1 MDNLPSADAKV
12 TKLKDL
18 PITTSDMEVAPEV
31 PPIKKPSKLV
41 SLLLIIGI
49 ILLTILIFV
58 FRDQMRQLENFGY
71 LGIFL
76 ISIAA
81 NATVIIP
88 VPGLAITT
96 TMGAV
101 FNPVGVAVAAGLGAA
116 IGELTGYAVG
126 RTGSSLIS
134 NKNFYLRLLDWMRV
148 HPKWSFTV
156 IIVMAF
162 VPNPLMDVT
171 GMVCG
176 ALGIPAWKYLLGCAI
191 GKTLKMLVFAYA
203 GHYSWRLLSPQP

>member
-1 MDNLPSADAKV
+1 MKDTTALSRETEAIPKVLP
-12 TKLKDL
+12 
-18 PITTSDMEVAPEV
+18 PR
-31 PPIKKPSKLV
+31 KPSKLASV
-41 SLLLIIGI
+41 LIILG
-49 ILLTILIFV
+49 TILITVLVFV
-58 FRDQMRQLENFGY
+58 FREEMQQLQNFGY

-81 NATVIIP
+81 NATIILP

-101 FNPVGVAVAAGLGAA
+101 FNPIGVAIAAGLGAA

-126 RTGSSLIS
+126 RSGSGFIS
-134 NKNFYLRLLDWMRV
+134 DRNLYLRLLDWMRN

-171 GMVCG
+171 GMVSG
-176 ALGIPAWKYLLGCAI
+176 ALAIPAWKYLAACAI

-203 GHYSWRLLSPQP
+203 GHYSWQLLSPQP

>member
-1 MDNLPSADAKV
+1 MDNS
-12 TKLKDL
+12 
-18 PITTSDMEVAPEV
+18 PISPVESIETDQV
-31 PPIKKPSKLV
+31 PPSSARPENNLSRKSSKLA
-41 SLLLIIGI
+41 SAGIIFGI
-49 ILLTILIFV
+49 ILITVLVFV
-58 FRDQMRQLENFGY
+58 FRDEMQKLESFGY

-101 FNPVGVAVAAGLGAA
+101 FNPIGVAVAAGLGAA

-126 RTGSSLIS
+126 RSGSSFIS
-134 NKNFYLRLLDWMRV
+134 DKNFYMRLLEWMRE
-148 HPKWSFTV
+148 HPRWSFTV

-171 GMVCG
+171 GMACG

>member
-1 MDNLPSADAKV
+1 MHLQKQGQE
-12 TKLKDL
+12 KLTEL
-18 PITTSDMEVAPEV
+18 PILTSKGEAPTEAFSLS
-31 PPIKKPSKLV
+31 KPSKIF
-41 SLLLIIGI
+41 SALLIIGI
-49 ILLTILIFV
+49 VLLTILIFI
-58 FRDQMRQLENFGY
+58 FRDEMQQLENFGY